1 MRRNKNYSAT
11 ASNQAISEEEL
22 KESTEMFYRW
32 EIMLPEQLEQ
42 IQQAQIEYYCI
53 VRKAIK
59 NATDIFHREYYIRQ
73 MQRTLEVINKAERL
87 MEFSGYEYKPFV
99 PYC

>member
-1 MRRNKNYSAT
+1 MRRKNYSAMV
-11 ASNQAISEEEL
+11 SNQSISEEEL

-32 EIMLPEQLEQ
+32 EIMLPEQLKQ
-42 IQQAQIEYYCI
+42 IQENQIQFYWTAC
-53 VRKAIK
+53 KAIK
-59 NATDIFHREYYIRQ
+59 NAADIFHREYYTRQ

-87 MEFSGYEYKPFV
+87 MEFSGYEYVPFV

>member
-1 MRRNKNYSAT
+1 MRKKNYFAT
-11 ASNQAISEEEL
+11 ASNQSISEEEL

-32 EIMLPEQLEQ
+32 ERMLPEQLAQ
-42 IQQAQIEYYCI
+42 IQKNQISYYWTAC
-53 VRKAIK
+53 KSIK
-59 NATDIFHREYYIRQ
+59 NADDIFHREYYIRQ

-87 MEFSGYEYKPFV
+87 MDFYGYEYKPFV

>member
-1 MRRNKNYSAT
+1 MRKKNYSAMV
-11 ASNQAISEEEL
+11 SNQSISEEEL

-32 EIMLPEQLEQ
+32 EVMLPGQLEQ
-42 IQQAQIEYYCI
+42 IQKNQISYYWTAC
-53 VRKAIK
+53 KSIK
-59 NATDIFHREYYIRQ
+59 NATDVFHREYYIRQ

-87 MEFSGYEYKPFV
+87 MDFYGHEYVPFV

>member
-1 MRRNKNYSAT
+1 MRNKRTMPMNCGNHSIT
-11 ASNQAISEEEL
+11 EEEL

-42 IQQAQIEYYCI
+42 IQQTQASYYMTAC
-53 VRKAIK
+53 KAIK

-87 MEFSGYEYKPFV
+87 MDYYGFEYVPFV

>member
-1 MRRNKNYSAT
+1 MRNKNYCAM

-42 IQQAQIEYYCI
+42 IQQNQIAFYWTAC
-53 VRKAIK
+53 KSIK
-59 NATDIFHREYYIRQ
+59 NAADIFHREYYIRQ

-87 MEFSGYEYKPFV
+87 MDFSGYEYVPFV